1 MNGAE
6 YAAVWC
12 NTFAR
17 LDSIASGILLALLLR
32 SGHLKPI
39 KNTLIRLSVGI
50 FSVGLI
56 IFSAMSFNLFGYQS
70 IFLYSVVALS
80 SVLLIWTHFIWF
92 AKSTLAKLNLIGN
105 KILFETV
112 SMQEL
117 PKNPLVV
124 IEPIVLTTFLAIGVG
139 MLMSELNVKY
149 RDIRYALPFLIQLW
163 LFAIPIIYPLSLVPP
178 KWQWLLS
185 LNPLIGLIEV
195 CRSSFFREVVGI
207 IGRNGAGKSTLL
219 KVLSRITE
227 PTKGRIELF
236 GRVGSLLE
244 VGTGFHPELTGRFI
258 NGEVKHI
265 PLGIDLTDL
274 PNEVLDR
281 PRNPVRFGFIGG
293 FQDIKGIWDV
303 LDTVKNLKNKGHKF
317 ELHVWGPKQDKQKLI
332 ERDIEDLV
340 ILHGMFKPED
350 KWQVYAEMD
359 ILLMATQRAEPF
371 GRVIQEAAAMK
382 VPTIAPDTGGI
393 SEQIDHNINGFLY
406 EFLNR
411 QSLEDYMTKFI
422 EQPTLSWAFTQ
433 STVLRAA
440 EFIKWQKH
448 LIDEPKN
455 RHKLNPVIENAIKS
469 VFPTLIVKNG
479 IFKGMKYPEAKSAGS
494 TIFPKILGSYEKE
507 IQPILEEICQ
517 KKYTEIVDVGCA
529 EGFYA
534 VGLAMRIPTA
544 TVYAFDVDEVAIN
557 LCKKMAELNGV
568 GDQVILG
575 SFCDAETLKNLPIT
589 EKRLIVCDCEGFEKQ
604 LFTEDLIPFL
614 AKDDL
619 LIEIHDMKDIEIS
632 TTIRERFA
640 KTHKIETIESIDDI
654 KKALNY
660 SYKELE
666 NYDLATRKILLAE
679 NRAAIMDWF
688 YLTPL
693 NS

>member
-80 SVLLIWTHFIWF
+80 SVLLIWSVLNPNKLKSKYYKPLIYLGRISYGLYVVHMLCLTLADYVIDYIGVSSSLW

-244 VGTGFHPELTGRFI
+244 VGTGFHPELTGRENIFL
-258 NGEVKHI
+258 NGAILGMRRDEIKKKFDEIVAFAEVEKFLDTPVKHYSSGMYVR
-265 PLGIDLTDL
+265 LAFA
-274 PNEVLDR
+274 VAAHLDS
-281 PRNPVRFGFIGG
+281 
-293 FQDIKGIWDV
+293 
-303 LDTVKNLKNKGHKF
+303 
-317 ELHVWGPKQDKQKLI
+317 
-332 ERDIEDLV
+332 
-340 ILHGMFKPED
+340 
-350 KWQVYAEMD
+350 D
-359 ILLMATQRAEPF
+359 ILLVDEVLAVGDANFQKKCLGKMQEVGSQGRTVFFVSHSMPMILRLCQ
-371 GRVIQEAAAMK
+371 RVIMLQN
-382 VPTIAPDTGGI
+382 G
-393 SEQIDHNINGFLY
+393 QI
-406 EFLNR
+406 
-411 QSLEDYMTKFI
+411 LEDGLPTKVANTYLHSDAGSPAQRTWERNDKSSNKIQLNSVRILNKELEVSESIKIQDSFTLEI
-422 EQPTLSWAFTQ
+422 SYWDTDDSDRPTLSVHFVNEEGT
-433 STVLRAA
+433 
-440 EFIKWQKH
+440 
-448 LIDEPKN
+448 
-455 RHKLNPVIENAIKS
+455 
-469 VFPTLIVKNG
+469 
-479 IFKGMKYPEAKSAGS
+479 
-494 TIFPKILGSYEKE
+494 TIFL
-507 IQPILEEICQ
+507 
-517 KKYTEIVDVGCA
+517 
-529 EGFYA
+529 
-534 VGLAMRIPTA
+534 
-544 TVYAFDVDEVAIN
+544 
-557 LCKKMAELNGV
+557 
-568 GDQVILG
+568 
-575 SFCDAETLKNLPIT
+575 
-589 EKRLIVCDCEGFEKQ
+589 
-604 LFTEDLIPFL
+604 
-614 AKDDL
+614 
-619 LIEIHDMKDIEIS
+619 
-632 TTIRERFA
+632 
-640 KTHKIETIESIDDI
+640 HK
-654 KKALNY
+654 
-660 SYKELE
+660 
-666 NYDLATRKILLAE
+666 
-679 NRAAIMDWF
+679 
-688 YLTPL
+688 
-693 NS
+693 